1 MIMHDDYHLTIV
13 SIFRNMNVQTLTNS
27 IFLPVILYTDKIS
40 ITSYYIILVD
50 EVEYVLTHWI
60 TISTVLG
67 KSSFEREVPYP
78 VRRLKTDLKSGYFGE
93 NKTDLENVPQSR
105 CFYSYHR
112 TNPAVYLNNK
122 IIKFY
127 TKFHLRYQNP
137 SKYHKIIMKSIG
149 TLTNSNRATKSH
161 SI

>member
-1 MIMHDDYHLTIV
+1 M
-13 SIFRNMNVQTLTNS
+13 
-27 IFLPVILYTDKIS
+27 ILYP
-40 ITSYYIILVD
+40 
-50 EVEYVLTHWI
+50 LTHWI
-60 TISTVLG
+60 TLSTVLG

-137 SKYHKIIMKSIG
+137 SQYHKIIMKSVG

-161 SI
+161 SIWVPISIETYFSSISILNDSPTAFIIENTFHVFWLQWGIGLK